1 MGQYSHVLDLE
12 VFVCLFDIFFIDKS
26 FKAAIKLEQIKFI
39 LSTHVA
45 RNLRKDKVRINA
57 MTSYIP
63 GADNDLSMNFF
74 LAKQSQNLEGF
85 PSSVQK
91 TLSTNLEPISCLA
104 CVKYC
109 LNKSI

>member
-1 MGQYSHVLDLE
+1 
-12 VFVCLFDIFFIDKS
+12 
-26 FKAAIKLEQIKFI
+26 
-39 LSTHVA
+39 
-45 RNLRKDKVRINA
+45 

-109 LNKSI
+109 LNKSILKNKTLMNKKTNFFNCYYTCFLLAARFSIYRVKRETWFPRNVKL

>member
-1 MGQYSHVLDLE
+1 MLHV
-12 VFVCLFDIFFIDKS
+12 INGKI
-26 FKAAIKLEQIKFI
+26 
-39 LSTHVA
+39 
-45 RNLRKDKVRINA
+45 NVRINA

-91 TLSTNLEPISCLA
+91 TLSTSLKPISCLA
-104 CVKYC
+104 CVRYC